1 MIKEY
6 SDIYTYLEFIQTK
19 LELYTKDVIDND
31 LRYKLFK
38 EFIIKDINNNLDI
51 LYKEWCID
59 LLVGLSE
66 PDKTNTKEDFVN
78 DLEWLYNEI
87 DKVKYNYLEEL

>member
-31 LRYKLFK
+31 LRFRLFK
-38 EFIIKDINNNLDI
+38 EFIIKDIENNLDI
-51 LYKEWCID
+51 LYKEWHVD

-66 PDKTNTKEDFVN
+66 PDKTNNKEDFVN

-87 DKVKYNYLEEL
+87 DKVKNDYLEEL

>member
-6 SDIYTYLEFIQTK
+6 SDIYTYLEFIQIK
-19 LELYTKDVIDND
+19 LELYTKDVIDNY

-38 EFIIKDINNNLDI
+38 EFIIKDIENNLDI
-51 LYKEWCID
+51 LNEEWHID
-59 LLVGLSE
+59 LWLGLQE
-66 PDKTNTKEDFVN
+66 PKKIKNKEDFVN